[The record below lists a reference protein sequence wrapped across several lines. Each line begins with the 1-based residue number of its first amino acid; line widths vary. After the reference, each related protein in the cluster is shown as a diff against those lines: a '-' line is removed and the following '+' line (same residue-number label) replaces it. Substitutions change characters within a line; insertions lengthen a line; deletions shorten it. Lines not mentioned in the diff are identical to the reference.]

1 MDFKILCQVSN
12 LMSSWGSWSKI
23 SKLQQVRDFSFC
35 GSKSSLLKHTYQ
47 VSFWKSNCWG
57 SWSKIST
64 LLQVGDFLGL
74 KVRFWNTRMWCNFGN
89 RKQHFY
95 GFVKKMV
102 QKNQYTYNVPPGS
115 SDYIYTRGRRP
126 SPPEGLCRAEPER
139 GPIVFTLDFI
149 DYRFW
154 HLIFVQKIN
163 ISVFVA
169 GNFIKL

>member
-1 MDFKILCQVSN
+1 MGFKILCHVSN

-64 LLQVGDFLGL
+64 LQQVGDFLGL
-74 KVRFWNTRMWCNFGN
+74 KVLFWNTRMWCNFGN

-102 QKNQYTYNVPPGS
+102 QKNQYTYNVPAGS
-115 SDYIYTRGRRP
+115 SNYIYTRGRRP
-126 SPPEGLCRAEPER
+126 SLMGRTGGRTGGRVDGWTGGRIQKSFSGPPYTHNL
-139 GPIVFTLDFI
+139 FLF
-149 DYRFW
+149 
-154 HLIFVQKIN
+154 
-163 ISVFVA
+163 
-169 GNFIKL
+169 

>member
-1 MDFKILCQVSN
+1 MGFKIWCQVSN

-64 LLQVGDFLGL
+64 LQQVGDFLGL

-115 SDYIYTRGRRP
+115 SNCIYTRGRRP
-126 SPPEGLCRAEPER
+126 SLMGRVDGWDRWDGLDGLTGWRSR
-139 GPIVFTLDFI
+139 RVSFKFLHTLWV
-149 DYRFW
+149 YR
-154 HLIFVQKIN
+154 LCIY
-163 ISVFVA
+163 
-169 GNFIKL
+169 LLL

>member
-1 MDFKILCQVSN
+1 MGFKIWCQVSN

-74 KVRFWNTRMWCNFGN
+74 KVRFWNTRKWCNFGN

-95 GFVKKMV
+95 GFVIWWDGWTRNLRNNFWSPK
-102 QKNQYTYNVPPGS
+102 S
-115 SDYIYTRGRRP
+115 SIPKVEVGIFFVKTTF
-126 SPPEGLCRAEPER
+126 S
-139 GPIVFTLDFI
+139 LD
-149 DYRFW
+149 W
-154 HLIFVQKIN
+154 
-163 ISVFVA
+163 
-169 GNFIKL
+169 